1 VASQGRQ
8 GDLVIRLVLVEN
20 ESLVRQGLRR
30 LLELEPDLEILGEA
44 ADGEEALALVR
55 RVRPDVVL
63 LDVRMPKLDGVG
75 VLQQLRASDFFPPC
89 LVLTTFDDSNVLL
102 QAVRAGAKGY
112 LLKDVSIDQLAEAI
126 RTVAAGGSFIQP
138 AVTAGLMRELERI
151 RGTGGDAVRSE
162 PLTGRELEVLRLM
175 AGGYSNREIG
185 QALFVA
191 ERTVKNHVSSILAKL
206 GARDRTHA
214 VLKGLRER
222 VL

>member
-1 VASQGRQ
+1 
-8 GDLVIRLVLVEN
+8 
-20 ESLVRQGLRR
+20 
-30 LLELEPDLEILGEA
+30 
-44 ADGEEALALVR
+44 
-55 RVRPDVVL
+55 
-63 LDVRMPKLDGVG
+63 
-75 VLQQLRASDFFPPC
+75 
-89 LVLTTFDDSNVLL
+89 
-102 QAVRAGAKGY
+102 
-112 LLKDVSIDQLAEAI
+112 LKDVSIDQLAEAI
-126 RTVAAGGSFIQP
+126 RTLAAGGSFIQP
-138 AVTAGLMRELERI
+138 TVTAGLMRELERI
-151 RGTGGDAVRSE
+151 RGAGGEEVRVE